1 MVGRRVSSRP
11 FGSRGRSRPLLGTP
25 PPLLFISESDTLADM
40 KNNASQAQVSQEE
53 ARAALEQID
62 GIEHNTQHK
71 HIPPW
76 AYAILGTSFGITIAG
91 TIIGWKYWWVLF
103 LLTMVAC
110 IALAIWD
117 SNRNVR
123 PSMKQPLQEDPKTN
137 WAAALVP
144 MLVFPLT
151 WLVPEGSVV
160 GGIIAGVIT
169 AVIFTAV
176 LIYGEK
182 NR

>member
-1 MVGRRVSSRP
+1 
-11 FGSRGRSRPLLGTP
+11 
-25 PPLLFISESDTLADM
+25 M

-71 HIPPW
+71 RTPPW

-103 LLTMVAC
+103 VLIGIAC
-110 IALAIWD
+110 IALAVWD
-117 SNRNVR
+117 NNRNVR

-137 WAAALVP
+137 WAAALAP
-144 MLVFPLT
+144 AFMMPLI
-151 WLVPEGSVV
+151 WFVPEGSVV
-160 GGIIAGVIT
+160 GGVIAGVVT
-169 AVIFTAV
+169 AIVFTAV
-176 LIYGEK
+176 MIHESR